1 VTSSS
6 SNSYETRLP
15 REEAAPNA
23 VHTQAIRI
31 GVRLANG
38 FRDLALFNLAI
49 DSKLRVRDV
58 AHGGTV
64 AHRAIVL
71 QHKTQQ
77 PVQFELTDQT
87 RESVAAWIAHAKLRS
102 EGFLFP
108 SRVRQSP
115 HLTTR
120 QYARLVNRWVAMVGL
135 DPADYG
141 THPLR
146 RTKATLI
153 YRRTK
158 NLRAVQ
164 LLLGHRKLES
174 TVRYLGVEVE
184 DALEISEQTEV

>member
-1 VTSSS
+1 
-6 SNSYETRLP
+6 L
-15 REEAAPNA
+15 
-23 VHTQAIRI
+23 Q
-31 GVRLANG
+31 LANKL
-38 FRDLALFNLAI
+38 RDLALFNLAI
-49 DSKLRVRDV
+49 DSKLRGCDLVALHARDV

-71 QHKTQQ
+71 QQKTQQ

-87 RESVAAWIAHAKLRS
+87 RESVAAWITHAKLRP

-135 DPADYG
+135 DPADSG
-141 THPLR
+141 THSLR

>member
-1 VTSSS
+1 M
-6 SNSYETRLP
+6 
-15 REEAAPNA
+15 
-23 VHTQAIRI
+23 
-31 GVRLANG
+31 
-38 FRDLALFNLAI
+38 
-49 DSKLRVRDV
+49 
-58 AHGGTV
+58 
-64 AHRAIVL
+64 L
-71 QHKTQQ
+71 QHKTRQ
-77 PVQFELTDQT
+77 PVPFELTDQT
-87 RESVAAWIAHAKLRS
+87 RESVAAWITHAELRP

-141 THPLR
+141 THLLHR
-146 RTKATLI
+146 SKATLV

-164 LLLGHRKLES
+164 LLLGHRKVES

-184 DALEISEQTEV
+184 DALETSEQTEV